1 MGGGGTAASAAD
13 ARTQALEREVRALR
27 EQIRRMQGGKPGKP
41 PAGGGKPIKP
51 EEDVAAPAP
60 AHVVVKLPE
69 EARLFVDDTACP
81 LTSARRE
88 FDTPNLNPGQAY
100 YYDLKAEVMRAGR
113 AVTATKRVTVRA
125 GQETIVEFGEMRSLE
140 TVNR

>member
-1 MGGGGTAASAAD
+1 MGAGGAGTAAAD

-27 EQIRRMQGGKPGKP
+27 EQIRRMQGGKPVKP
-41 PAGGGKPIKP
+41 GGPGGVKPK
-51 EEDVAAPAP
+51 EEVSVPAP
-60 AHVVVKLPE
+60 AHVVVNLPE
-69 EARLFVDDTACP
+69 AARLFVDDTACP

-100 YYDLKAEVMRAGR
+100 YYDLKAEVMREGR

-140 TVNR
+140 TANR